1 MSYAAFFYPES
12 IDKVLQQLLTL
23 SPIYVKDYNSHC
35 YDLNDLINVHYFI
48 DTDR

>member
-12 IDKVLQQLLTL
+12 IDIVLQQLLTP

-35 YDLNDLINVHYFI
+35 YDLKDLINVHYFI